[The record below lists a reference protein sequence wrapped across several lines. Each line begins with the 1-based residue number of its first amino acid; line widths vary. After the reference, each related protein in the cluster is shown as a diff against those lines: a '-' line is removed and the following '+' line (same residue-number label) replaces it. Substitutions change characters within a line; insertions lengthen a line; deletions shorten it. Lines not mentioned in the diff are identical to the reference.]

1 MQANTE
7 ADTHANLQSAHLQS
21 VGVFE
26 AKNRLTALLD
36 EVEEGHEVL
45 ITRRGKPIARLV
57 PANPGFDRARARQ
70 AADSLLRASKG
81 LTLGGLSITELVGEG
96 RR

>member
-1 MQANTE
+1 MQI
-7 ADTHANLQSAHLQS
+7 

-26 AKNRLTALLD
+26 AKNHLTALLD
-36 EVEEGHEVL
+36 EVEEGHEIL

-57 PANPGFDRARARQ
+57 PANTGFDRGQARR
-70 AADSLLRASKG
+70 AADNLLQASKG
-81 LTLGGLSITELVGEG
+81 LTLGGLSIKELVAEG

>member
-1 MQANTE
+1 MAVMHT
-7 ADTHANLQSAHLQS
+7 

-36 EVEEGHEVL
+36 EVERGGEVL
-45 ITRRGKPIARLV
+45 ITRRGKPIARVLS
-57 PANPGFDRARARQ
+57 ATPGFDRDKARR
-70 AADSLLRASKG
+70 AAAGLRALSKG
-81 LTLGGLSITELVGEG
+81 QTLGGLSIKDLVSEG

>member
-1 MQANTE
+1 MRT
-7 ADTHANLQSAHLQS
+7 

-36 EVEEGHEVL
+36 AVEAGAEVL
-45 ITRRGKPIARLV
+45 ITRRGKPLARLV
-57 PANPGFDRARARQ
+57 PADPGFDRARARR
-70 AADSLLRASKG
+70 AADGLRAASKG
-81 LTLGGLSITELVGEG
+81 CRLGALTLRELVDEG

>member
-1 MQANTE
+1 MRT
-7 ADTHANLQSAHLQS
+7 

-36 EVEEGHEVL
+36 EVEGGGEVL
-45 ITRRGKPIARLV
+45 ITRRGRPVARLV
-57 PANPGFDRARARQ
+57 PVDVGFDRAKAKRA
-70 AADSLLRASKG
+70 AKGLRAASRG
-81 LTLGGLSITELVGEG
+81 LSLGGLSLKQLISEG

>member
-1 MQANTE
+1 MLT
-7 ADTHANLQSAHLQS
+7 

-36 EVEEGHEVL
+36 EVEDGREVL
-45 ITRRGKPIARLV
+45 ITRRGKPVARLV
-57 PANPGFDRARARQ
+57 PADAGFNRAKARA
-70 AADSLLRASKG
+70 AAAGLREASKG
-81 LTLGGLSITELVGEG
+81 LSLDGLTIRELIDEG

>member
-1 MQANTE
+1 MHT
-7 ADTHANLQSAHLQS
+7 

-36 EVEEGHEVL
+36 EVEGGGEVI
-45 ITRRGKPIARLV
+45 ITRRGRPIARLA
-57 PANPGFDRARARQ
+57 PIESGFNRDKARRAAEG
-70 AADSLLRASKG
+70 LRTASKG
-81 LTLGGLSITELVGEG
+81 LTLDGLSLEDLIKEG

>member
-1 MQANTE
+1 MHT
-7 ADTHANLQSAHLQS
+7 

-36 EVEEGHEVL
+36 EVEAGGEVI
-45 ITRRGKPIARLV
+45 ITRRGKPIARLG
-57 PANPGFDRARARQ
+57 PLDSGFDRAKARA
-70 AADSLLRASKG
+70 AAEGLRAASKG
-81 LTLGGLSITELVGEG
+81 QTLGGLTLKSLISEG